1 MRPSCL
7 RVPMDDGV
15 QVASKGRM
23 RCAHRPSSMTLARTL
38 SPPRPIHVWMRWRKK
53 RWSTTKTRCDRKKK
67 MESSV
72 GRIRVRRSPAVTEGA
87 RCGLVWSPHLP
98 LSRLALC
105 SASSLPACAP
115 RLELSVASEIDNNFM
130 ISSLQPP
137 VPVTPT
143 PTGARLIC
151 DNMDMDGPSVVDGM
165 GRRGRTEVT
174 VCASHL
180 WHMHGPCAPVL
191 SKNVMELGI

>member
-1 MRPSCL
+1 M
-7 RVPMDDGV
+7 
-15 QVASKGRM
+15 
-23 RCAHRPSSMTLARTL
+23 
-38 SPPRPIHVWMRWRKK
+38 
-53 RWSTTKTRCDRKKK
+53 
-67 MESSV
+67 
-72 GRIRVRRSPAVTEGA
+72 
-87 RCGLVWSPHLP
+87 VWS
-98 LSRLALC
+98 RLISLC
-105 SASSLPACAP
+105 LASHSVLRQALPACAP

-174 VCASHL
+174 VCASVAYAWPLCACPVQECDGARHL
-180 WHMHGPCAPVL
+180 VVIIGTLARPHGLGCLKSNCAQPL
-191 SKNVMELGI
+191 SRDCVSRLISRHSADSSGMWRSLDFHAM